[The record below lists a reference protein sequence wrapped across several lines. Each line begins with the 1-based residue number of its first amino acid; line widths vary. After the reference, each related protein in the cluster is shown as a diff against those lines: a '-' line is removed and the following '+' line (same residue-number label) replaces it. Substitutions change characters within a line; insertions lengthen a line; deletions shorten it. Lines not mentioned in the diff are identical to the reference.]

1 MILCFTIAVVTTL
14 LARADDLSAIDV
26 ANRKQLLIDAYF
38 FAKSENIS
46 LRVTPPVKTGERTLV
61 SDRPWE
67 NASLNWFSVL
77 EDDGKY
83 RMWYECYDVEG
94 WPTSDDTSFC
104 YAESTDGVHWNK
116 PSLGL
121 YAYHGANDTNILFR
135 QVGEAEA
142 RSRVHGA
149 CVFLDPNAPAES
161 RYKAVSQGAFA
172 GANPPQ
178 RIAAMTSP
186 DGLHWSRI
194 QHPVC
199 EVFADSQYSAFWD
212 ADIAQY
218 VLYGRVGGR
227 GRAIGR
233 ASSASFDRFDPLTLV
248 FQTDES
254 DPANCDLYN
263 PAALKYPYAE
273 RAYFMFP
280 SMYHHDTDTLDIHI
294 AVSRDGIHWSWP
306 ERGVPFIPLGGSGNF
321 DSGSLYMGQGML
333 RAGSDIY
340 MYYSGSPLKHNE
352 AELPALLE
360 EKNKR
365 VFSRVATGIDRF
377 VCADAGAEQG
387 YFVSPPI
394 TFRGSKLYLNVRT
407 RPAGHVRVELLDT
420 ESKPIAGYAISDCHP
435 ITGDALDAAVQWSSA
450 SDPQMLDGKTI
461 KIRMELQDASVFAF
475 QFR

>member
-1 MILCFTIAVVTTL
+1 MLVAIAVVITL
-14 LARADDLSAIDV
+14 FACADDVSVIDV
-26 ANRKQLLIDAYF
+26 GDRKQLLIDSHYF
-38 FAKSENIS
+38 AQSENIS
-46 LRVTPPVKTGERTLV
+46 LRVAPPTKTGERTLV

-77 EDDGKY
+77 EDSGKY

-94 WPTSDDTSFC
+94 WPTPDDTSFC
-104 YAESTDGVHWNK
+104 YAESTDGIHWNK
-116 PSLGL
+116 PPLGL
-121 YAYHGANDTNILFR
+121 SPYHDAHDTNILFR
-135 QVGEAEA
+135 QVGLEGA

-149 CVFLDPNAPAES
+149 GVFLDPNAPQEA

-172 GANPPQ
+172 GAQPPQ

-186 DGLHWSRI
+186 DGLRWSRI
-194 QHPVC
+194 PHPVC
-199 EVFADSQYSAFWD
+199 DVFADSQYSAFWD
-212 ADIAQY
+212 ADIAKY

-233 ASSASFDRFDPLTLV
+233 TTSATFDRFDPLTLV

-263 PAALKYPYAE
+263 PAALKYPYAD
-273 RAYFMFP
+273 RVYFMFP
-280 SMYHHDTDTLDIHI
+280 SMYRHDSDTLDIHI
-294 AVSRDGIHWSWP
+294 AVSRDGVNWSWP
-306 ERGVPFIPLGGSGNF
+306 ERGVPFVPLGGSGNF

-333 RAGSDIY
+333 RAGSELY

-365 VFSRVATGIDRF
+365 VFSRVTTGIDRF
-377 VCADAGAEQG
+377 VCADAGEAKG
-387 YFVSPPI
+387 HFVTPPV
-394 TFRGSKLYLNVRT
+394 TFRGSRLYLNVKARS
-407 RPAGHVRVELLDT
+407 GGQVRAALLDS
-420 ESKPIAGYAISDCHP
+420 EDRPIPGLTIADCVP
-435 ITGDALDAAVQWSSA
+435 ITDDAVDAAVKWSSN
-450 SDPQMLDGKTI
+450 SDLQLLAGKPV
-461 KIRMELQDASVFAF
+461 KIRLELQDASLFAF